1 MDHFSQNSHHH
12 HHHHTST
19 NDSTNT
25 STTAAATTAIHHPRS
40 LTQVKARGASPMI
53 TELTLTL
60 TLTLTQVKA
69 RGASP
74 MITELTNDGH
84 RKADSHELKVSEH
97 QPFTQGFT

>member
-12 HHHHTST
+12 HHHHHTST
-19 NDSTNT
+19 NASTNT

-40 LTQVKARGASPMI
+40 
-53 TELTLTL
+53 
-60 TLTLTQVKA
+60 LTQVKA